1 MEGPFRLNLNSFLTG
16 RENLRERGKIF
27 FASDFHLGL
36 TAGTVPAEREKR
48 VVQWLEEIR
57 PDASEIFLLGDIF
70 DFWWE
75 YKLVVPRGFTRFL
88 GTIASIAD
96 SGIPVHFFTGNH
108 DMWVTDYLSGECGM
122 IVHTSPYTTTLN
134 GKRFHI
140 AHGEGLGSENTGYR
154 ILLSIFRNRFL
165 RRVYSALHPSIGVG
179 IGHKWSLHSRLAKG
193 IMLDYMGEEKE
204 DLIKYSK
211 GVLEKENIDYF
222 IFGHRHLAMSH
233 RIATGSMI
241 IFLGDWVKHSS
252 YAEWDGEKLTLY
264 PSDQPG

>member
-1 MEGPFRLNLNSFLTG
+1 
-16 RENLRERGKIF
+16 LREKGKIYL
-27 FASDFHLGL
+27 ASDFHLGL
-36 TAGTVPAEREKR
+36 TAGTIPAVREKR

-57 PDASEIFLLGDIF
+57 SDASEIFLVGDIF

-88 GTIASIAD
+88 GTIASITD

-122 IVHTSPYTTTLN
+122 IIHTSPYTAVLN
-134 GKRFHI
+134 GKKFHI

-154 ILLSIFRNRFL
+154 ILLSIFRNKLL
-165 RRVYSALHPSIGVG
+165 RRLYSALHPSIGVG
-179 IGHKWSLHSRLAKG
+179 IGHKWSLHSRLGKG
-193 IMLDYMGEEKE
+193 IMLEYMGEEKE

-211 GVLEKENIDYF
+211 GVLEKEDIDYF

-233 RIATGSMI
+233 VLASGSMV
-241 IFLGDWVKHSS
+241 IFLGDWVRHSS
-252 YAEWDGEKLTLY
+252 YAEWDGEKLMLKTAGQ
-264 PSDQPG
+264 SG